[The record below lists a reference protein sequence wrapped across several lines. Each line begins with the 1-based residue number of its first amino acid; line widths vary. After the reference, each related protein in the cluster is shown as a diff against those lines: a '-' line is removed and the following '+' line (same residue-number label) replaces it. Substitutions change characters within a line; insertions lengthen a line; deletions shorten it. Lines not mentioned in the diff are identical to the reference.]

1 MSMGTIAENLLSI
14 LETWWANVIEN
25 LPQVIA
31 GIIVLIISFYV
42 ARLLSQMLKKGMRR
56 RNSDPELT
64 ILLSRI
70 LRWTIIVLGVI
81 LALEQAGQD
90 VSALIAGLGI
100 AGFTIGFA
108 LQDVS
113 SNLVAGLLLL
123 YQQPFE
129 LGDAIEVA
137 GYAGKVQ
144 EINLRAT
151 EMLTWE
157 GLLVMIPNKDVFTNT
172 ITNYTRSKKRRLNFL
187 VGISYESDVKVA
199 EKVLLDALDEVPI
212 LLKDPAPCVK
222 FESFGESTFDLGVYV
237 WFDTEKEG
245 IVEVNNAA
253 VLAIKTALESANIDM
268 PYPTRKVLIQQE

>member
-1 MSMGTIAENLLSI
+1 MDTIIENLKSI
-14 LETWWANVIEN
+14 LESWWLGVLEN

-31 GIIVLIISFYV
+31 GILVLVISIYL
-42 ARLLSQMLKKGMRR
+42 ARLLSRMLKKTMNRR
-56 RNSDPELT
+56 DSDPELT

-70 LRWTIIVLGVI
+70 LRWTIIILGVI

-100 AGFTIGFA
+100 VGFTIGFA

-129 LGDAIEVA
+129 LGDSIEVA
-137 GYAGKVQ
+137 GYTGTIK

-151 EMLTWE
+151 EMLTLD
-157 GLLVMIPNKDVFTNT
+157 GRLVLIPNKDVFTNT
-172 ITNYTRSKKRRLNFL
+172 ITNYTRSIKRRLDFL
-187 VGISYESDVKVA
+187 VGISYESDVKYA
-199 EKVLLDALDEVPI
+199 EKVLLDALNENPI
-212 LLKDPAPCVK
+212 LLKDPAPSVK

-237 WFDTEKEG
+237 WFDTETQDL
-245 IVEVNNAA
+245 VEVNNAA
-253 VLAIKTALESANIDM
+253 VLAIKNALEGANIEM
-268 PYPTRKVLIQQE
+268 PFPTRKILVQRE

>member
-1 MSMGTIAENLLSI
+1 MDSIVANLLSI
-14 LETWWANVIEN
+14 LEDWWASVVDNI
-25 LPQVIA
+25 PQIIA
-31 GIIVLIISFYV
+31 GILVLIVSFYLS
-42 ARLLSQMLKKGMRR
+42 RLLSRMLRKGMRR

-70 LRWTIIVLGVI
+70 VRWTIIILGVI

-129 LGDAIEVA
+129 LEDAIEVA
-137 GYAGKVQ
+137 GYSGTVK

-157 GLLVMIPNKDVFTNT
+157 GLMVLIPNKDVFTNT

-199 EKVLLDALDEVPI
+199 EKVLLDALTEIPI
-212 LLKDPAPCVK
+212 LLKDPAPSVK
-222 FESFGESTFDLGVYV
+222 FESFGESTFDLGIYV
-237 WFDTEKEG
+237 WFDTEKQGLFEA
-245 IVEVNNAA
+245 NNAA

-268 PYPTRKVLIQQE
+268 PFPTRKVLIQQE

>member
-1 MSMGTIAENLLSI
+1 MNSIVENLLSI
-14 LETWWANVIEN
+14 LEDWWASVIEN
-25 LPQVIA
+25 IPQIIA
-31 GIIVLIISFYV
+31 GILVFIVSLYL
-42 ARLLSQMLKKGMRR
+42 ARLLSRLLAKGMRR
-56 RNSDPELT
+56 RKSDPELT

-70 LRWTIIVLGVI
+70 VRWTIIVLGLI

-129 LGDAIEVA
+129 LGDAIEVT
-137 GYAGKVQ
+137 GYSGTVK

-151 EMLTWE
+151 EMLTWD

-187 VGISYESDVKVA
+187 VGISYESDVKYA
-199 EKVLLDALDEVPI
+199 EKVLLDALNDVPI
-212 LLKDPAPCVK
+212 LLKDPAPSVK
-222 FESFGESTFDLGVYV
+222 FESFGESTFDLDVYV

-245 IVEVNNAA
+245 LVEVNNAA
-253 VLAIKTALESANIDM
+253 VLAIKTALEGANIDM
-268 PYPTRKVLIQQE
+268 PFPTRKVLLQQM

>member
-1 MSMGTIAENLLSI
+1 MDTIIENLKSI
-14 LETWWANVIEN
+14 LESWWLGVLEN

-31 GIIVLIISFYV
+31 GILVLVISIYL
-42 ARLLSQMLKKGMRR
+42 ARLLSRMLKKTMNRR
-56 RNSDPELT
+56 DSDPELT

-70 LRWTIIVLGVI
+70 LRWTIIILGVI

-100 AGFTIGFA
+100 VGFTIGFA

-129 LGDAIEVA
+129 LGDSIEVA
-137 GYAGKVQ
+137 GYTGTIK

-151 EMLTWE
+151 EMLTLD
-157 GLLVMIPNKDVFTNT
+157 GRLVLIPNKDVFTNT
-172 ITNYTRSKKRRLNFL
+172 ITNYTRSIKRRLDFL
-187 VGISYESDVKVA
+187 VGISYESDVKYA
-199 EKVLLDALDEVPI
+199 ENVLLDALNEVPI
-212 LLKDPAPCVK
+212 LLKDPAPSVK

-237 WFDTEKEG
+237 WFDTEKQD

-253 VLAIKTALESANIDM
+253 VMTIKTALEGANIEM
-268 PYPTRKVLIQQE
+268 PFPTRKILVQKE

>member
-1 MSMGTIAENLLSI
+1 MDSIVENLITI
-14 LETWWANVIEN
+14 LEDWWASVVEN
-25 LPQVIA
+25 IPQIIA
-31 GIIVLIISFYV
+31 GILVLIVSIYLS
-42 ARLLSQMLKKGMRR
+42 RLFSRMLSKGMKRR
-56 RNSDPELT
+56 ESDPELT

-70 LRWTIIVLGVI
+70 LRWTIITLGLI

-100 AGFTIGFA
+100 VGFTIGFA
-108 LQDVS
+108 LQDIS

-129 LGDAIEVA
+129 LGDSIEVA
-137 GYAGKVQ
+137 GYGGTVK

-151 EMLTWE
+151 EMLTWD

-187 VGISYESDVKVA
+187 VGISYESDVNYA
-199 EKVLLDALDEVPI
+199 EKVLLDALYEIPI
-212 LLKDPAPCVK
+212 LLKDPAPSVK

-237 WFDTEKEG
+237 WFDSEKEG
-245 IVEVNNAA
+245 LVEVNNAA
-253 VLAIKTALESANIDM
+253 VLAIKTALEAANIDM
-268 PYPTRKVLIQQE
+268 PFPTRKVLVQQK